1 MIISSAVFLRLDMIV
16 LKRAQVCRSIGAISL
31 MLVLVPVQPADAQ
44 AQSAPSTGTPL
55 TVPSHAVV
63 SPNGRRAVWAKEDGS
78 GFWLAERP
86 APSGGWGQ
94 PKSLL
99 SIRGAVRNPVF
110 SPDGQRLAFENPR
123 GGHATGS
130 YGPSRHHVW
139 GFIAVYDFADRRI
152 SYVNPSYEWD
162 SAPSWS
168 ANGDRISYTRR
179 AEGMADQRLSSP
191 VAHAGARAGA
201 LSPLG
206 DRPSLE
212 TMLAAPILYQ
222 PAKSSDGRS
231 IAFVAREGKERA
243 IYFAR
248 LGQKARRVAEYNDD
262 DGQEL
267 KQVALSRDGSLL
279 AYHRGG
285 PVNAKGQVPNP
296 RSLPEEP
303 KSQVWL
309 VDTSGASSP
318 RLLGI
323 GNSPQFSPDDRRILW
338 STDRGVMNAPLV
350 QRSGARSAGP
360 AELLLPG
367 PASRLRF
374 SPAGDKIAYERSGN
388 VEIFDLANG
397 AIWSVSRPATA
408 SDGRPAWAP
417 DGKSIAFIRLSGP
430 QLPMLG
436 SGYAG
441 EFVAKEP
448 WSIWT
453 ADVGGS
459 GSKQIWK
466 AEPGI
471 GSAFYP
477 LDEDATGSG
486 KQGDQLFWSVSG
498 HIAFVWERD
507 GWRHLYSVPEHGGEA
522 RLLTPGQGEVETAE
536 LGADRKHIVYSS
548 NIGDLDR
555 RHVASVAA
563 GGGAVRKLTGG
574 RFSQWGATPLADGA
588 LAYIEAGWANPA
600 AVMLRNSNGKTT
612 PAGGP
617 SLPPDYPASAMVE
630 PEAVQFPG
638 TDGRMAY
645 GQLFVPKKP
654 NGCGIIFVH
663 GGIRRQM
670 LLGFHYKDVYS
681 NLYELNQYFASRGC
695 AVLSVEYR
703 SSIMRGYEFRNAPG
717 WGDAGASEYLDVV
730 GGANY
735 LKSRPELG
743 VRKIGIH
750 GLSWGGYLTAQA
762 LARNSD
768 LFSAG
773 LDMAG
778 VHEFI
783 GSGFKH
789 SPLAFVHQWRS
800 PIYLAFGDDDRNVDF
815 NQGIQLAN
823 ALRVKQPDVEVV
835 THVIPNETHDMYL
848 TFENL
853 VSLYQAGGDFL
864 LQKLTS

>member
-1 MIISSAVFLRLDMIV
+1 
-16 LKRAQVCRSIGAISL
+16 
-31 MLVLVPVQPADAQ
+31 
-44 AQSAPSTGTPL
+44 
-55 TVPSHAVV
+55 
-63 SPNGRRAVWAKEDGS
+63 
-78 GFWLAERP
+78 
-86 APSGGWGQ
+86 
-94 PKSLL
+94 
-99 SIRGAVRNPVF
+99 
-110 SPDGQRLAFENPR
+110 
-123 GGHATGS
+123 
-130 YGPSRHHVW
+130 
-139 GFIAVYDFADRRI
+139 
-152 SYVNPSYEWD
+152 
-162 SAPSWS
+162 
-168 ANGDRISYTRR
+168 
-179 AEGMADQRLSSP
+179 
-191 VAHAGARAGA
+191 
-201 LSPLG
+201 
-206 DRPSLE
+206 
-212 TMLAAPILYQ
+212 MLAVPILYQ
-222 PAKSSDGRS
+222 PAKSADGRS

-243 IYFAR
+243 VYFAR

-279 AYHRGG
+279 AYQRGG

-303 KSQVWL
+303 ESQIWL
-309 VDTSGASSP
+309 VRTSGASSP

-323 GNSPQFSPDDRRILW
+323 GNSPQFSSDDKRIVW
-338 STDRGVMNAPLV
+338 SADRGVMNAPLV
-350 QRSGARSAGP
+350 QRPGARSAGP

-374 SPAGDKIAYERSGN
+374 SPAGDKIVYERFGN
-388 VEIFDLANG
+388 VEIFNLANG
-397 AIWSVSRPATA
+397 AIWSVPRPPSA
-408 SDGRPAWAP
+408 SDGRPIWAP
-417 DGKSIAFIRLSGP
+417 DGKSIAFVRLSGP
-430 QLPMLG
+430 QPPMLG
-436 SGYAG
+436 SGYSG

-453 ADVGGS
+453 ADVGSG
-459 GSKQIWK
+459 GSKQIWS
-466 AEPGI
+466 AEPSI

-498 HIAFVWERD
+498 HIAFVSERD
-507 GWRHLYSVPEHGGEA
+507 GWRHLYSVPENGGEA
-522 RLLTPGQGEVETAE
+522 RLLTPGEGEVEAAE
-536 LGADRKHIVYSS
+536 LSADREHIVYSS

-555 RHVASVAA
+555 RHVAGVPA
-563 GGGAVRKLTGG
+563 GGGAVQKLTGG

-588 LAYIEAGWANPA
+588 VAYIEAGWANPA
-600 AVMLRNSNGKTT
+600 AVMLRNSNGKTIA
-612 PAGGP
+612 AGGP
-617 SLPPDYPASAMVE
+617 SLSSDYPTSAMVE
-630 PEAVQFPG
+630 PQAVQFPG
-638 TDGRMAY
+638 TDGSMAY

-681 NLYELNQYFASRGC
+681 NLYELNQYFAGRGC

-703 SSIMRGYEFRNAPG
+703 SSIMRGYQFRNAPG

-743 VRKIGIH
+743 VKKIGIH

-768 LFSAG
+768 IFSAG

-778 VHEFI
+778 VHEFL
-783 GSGFKH
+783 GDGFKH
-789 SPLAFVHQWRS
+789 SPAAFVGQWRS
-800 PIYLAFGDDDRNVDF
+800 PVYLAFGDDDRNVDF

-864 LQKLTS
+864 LEKLTS

>member
-1 MIISSAVFLRLDMIV
+1 
-16 LKRAQVCRSIGAISL
+16 
-31 MLVLVPVQPADAQ
+31 
-44 AQSAPSTGTPL
+44 
-55 TVPSHAVV
+55 
-63 SPNGRRAVWAKEDGS
+63 
-78 GFWLAERP
+78 
-86 APSGGWGQ
+86 
-94 PKSLL
+94 
-99 SIRGAVRNPVF
+99 
-110 SPDGQRLAFENPR
+110 
-123 GGHATGS
+123 
-130 YGPSRHHVW
+130 VW
-139 GFIAVYDFADRRI
+139 GFIAVYDFASRRI
-152 SYVNPSYEWD
+152 SYVNPSYASD
-162 SAPSWS
+162 SAPLWS
-168 ANGDRISYTRR
+168 TNGDRISYIRR
-179 AEGMADQRLSSP
+179 AEGIADQRLTSP
-191 VAHAGARAGA
+191 VPHASVRAGA
-201 LSPLG
+201 LPPLG
-206 DRPSLE
+206 ERSSLE
-212 TMLAAPILYQ
+212 AMLAAPILYQ
-222 PAKSSDGRS
+222 PATSADGRS

-248 LGQKARRVAEYNDD
+248 VGQKARRVAEYNDD

-279 AYHRGG
+279 AYQRGG
-285 PVNAKGQVPNP
+285 PVNAEGQVPNP

-303 KSQVWL
+303 QSQVWL
-309 VDTSGASSP
+309 LDTSGATPP

-323 GNSPQFSPDDRRILW
+323 GNSPQFSPDDRRVLW
-338 STDRGVMNAPLV
+338 SSDRGVMNALLV
-350 QRSGARSAGP
+350 QRSTTRSVGP
-360 AELLLPG
+360 AELLLSG

-374 SPAGDKIAYERSGN
+374 SPSGDRIAYERSGN
-388 VEIFDLANG
+388 VEIFDLENG
-397 AIWSVSRPATA
+397 ALWSVSRPATA
-408 SDGRPAWAP
+408 SDGRPVWAP
-417 DGKSIAFIRLSGP
+417 DGKSIGFIRLSGP
-430 QLPMLG
+430 QPALTG

-441 EFVAKEP
+441 EVVAKEP

-453 ADVGGS
+453 ADVES
-459 GSKQIWK
+459 HGSKQIWK
-466 AEPGI
+466 AASGM

-507 GWRHLYSVPEHGGEA
+507 GWRHLYSVPETGGEA
-522 RLLTPGQGEVETAE
+522 RLLTPGEGEVEAAE
-536 LGADRKHIVYSS
+536 LSTDGKHIVYST

-555 RHVASVAA
+555 RHIASVAA
-563 GGGAVRKLTGG
+563 GGGKVRKLTGG

-588 LAYIEAGWANPA
+588 LGYIEAGWANPA
-600 AVMLRNSNGKTT
+600 AVMLRNSSGKTIS
-612 PAGGP
+612 AGGP
-617 SLPPDYPASAMVE
+617 SLPPGYPASAMVE
-630 PEAVQFPG
+630 PQAVQFPG
-638 TDGRMAY
+638 TDGRLAY
-645 GQLFVPKKP
+645 GQLFVPSKP

-717 WGDAGASEYLDVV
+717 WGDAGASEYLDVL

-750 GLSWGGYLTAQA
+750 GLSWGGYITAQA

-778 VHEFI
+778 VHEFL
-783 GSGFKH
+783 GNGFKH
-789 SPLAFVHQWRS
+789 SPAAFVEQWRS
-800 PIYLAFGDDDRNVDF
+800 PVFLAFGDDDRNVDF

-823 ALRVKQPDVEVV
+823 ALRVKQPDLEVV

-864 LQKLTS
+864 LQKLTR

>member
-1 MIISSAVFLRLDMIV
+1 MR
-16 LKRAQVCRSIGAISL
+16 RARVRRALAAISL
-31 MLVLVPVQPADAQ
+31 VLLLAPVQAATAQ
-44 AQSAPSTGTPL
+44 AQSAPSTGTPS
-55 TVPSHAVV
+55 TVPSHAIV
-63 SPNGRRAVWAKEDGS
+63 SPDRGRAIWAKEDAT
-78 GFWLAERP
+78 GFWLAERGTP
-86 APSGGWGQ
+86 GSGWGQ
-94 PKSLL
+94 PRSLL
-99 SIRGAVRNPVF
+99 SIRGAVRNPIF
-110 SPDGQRLAFENPR
+110 SPDGRRLAFENPR

-130 YGPSRHHVW
+130 NGPSRHHMW
-139 GFIAVYDFADRRI
+139 GFIAVYDFANRHI
-152 SYVNPSYEWD
+152 SYVNPSYGSD
-162 SAPSWS
+162 SAPVWS
-168 ANGDRISYTRR
+168 ANGDRISYIRR
-179 AEGMADQRLSSP
+179 AEGIADQRLTSP
-191 VAHAGARAGA
+191 VPQAGVRAGTR
-201 LSPLG
+201 SSFSQ
-206 DRPSLE
+206 RSSLE
-212 TMLAAPILYQ
+212 AMLAAPILYQ
-222 PAKSSDGRS
+222 PATSADRRS
-231 IAFVAREGKERA
+231 IAFVAREGRERA
-243 IYFAR
+243 VYFAR
-248 LGQKARRVAEYNDD
+248 LGQKARRVAEYEDD

-267 KQVALSRDGSLL
+267 KQVALSQDGSLL
-279 AYHRGG
+279 AYQRGG

-303 KSQVWL
+303 QSQIWL

-323 GNSPQFSPDDRRILW
+323 GNSPQFSPDDKRILW
-338 STDRGVMNAPLV
+338 SADRGVMNARLV
-350 QRSGARSAGP
+350 QRSGTRSAGP

-374 SPAGDKIAYERSGN
+374 SPGGDRLAYERSGN

-397 AIWSVSRPATA
+397 TIWSESRPATA
-408 SDGRPAWAP
+408 SDGRPVWSP

-430 QLPMLG
+430 QPPMLG
-436 SGYAG
+436 SGHAG

-453 ADVGGS
+453 ADGGS
-459 GSKQIWK
+459 NGSKQIWK
-466 AEPGI
+466 AGSGR

-498 HIAFVWERD
+498 HIAFVSEHD
-507 GWRHLYSVPEHGGEA
+507 GWRHLYSVAQNGGEA
-522 RLLTPGQGEVETAE
+522 RLLTPGDGEVEAAE
-536 LGADRKHIVYSS
+536 LSADRQHIVYSS

-555 RHVASVAA
+555 RHVASVPA

-574 RFSQWGATPLADGA
+574 RFSQWGATPLADDA
-588 LAYIEAGWANPA
+588 VAYIEAGWANPA
-600 AVMLRNSNGKTT
+600 AMMLRDSNGKTIA
-612 PAGGP
+612 AGGP
-617 SLPPDYPASAMVE
+617 SVPSDYPASAMVE
-630 PEAVQFPG
+630 PQAVQFPG
-638 TDGRMAY
+638 TDGGMAY

-735 LKSRPELG
+735 LKSLPELG

-778 VHEFI
+778 VHEFL
-783 GSGFKH
+783 GNGFKH
-789 SPLAFVHQWRS
+789 SPMAFVGQWRS
-800 PIYLAFGDDDRNVDF
+800 PVYLAFGDDDRNVDF
-815 NQGIQLAN
+815 NQGIQLVN

-864 LQKLTS
+864 LQKLTP